1 MTISLERL
9 SQIDSE
15 LQSLSDTLGAEIE
28 RQVLKENDSF
38 EVSLR
43 LVELPKPIG
52 LSILIADDY
61 FSWHIELKLD
71 SFSDGLISFMRSCLS
86 ERIDEIEN
94 LVGKTK
100 ALNSRVS
107 LEIDGKSNLR
117 DVVDTVWNDF
127 SLVIAKNYQRDEDSM
142 QALNEVLFDFM
153 CILLLLL
160 SVDIDWALSTEDEA
174 REEGALK
181 SSVTRK
187 FERSR
192 INRAICLRH
201 HGFRCKGCGLLLQE
215 RYGPLGTNVIHVHHV
230 VPVSKMGGSYI
241 LDPQSD
247 LIPLCPN
254 CHNIVHRT
262 DPPVAIEVLR
272 EITEYDPNIG
282 MLN

>member
-1 MTISLERL
+1 MTISLKRL
-9 SQIDSE
+9 SQIDIE

-43 LVELPKPIG
+43 LVELPRPIG

-71 SFSDGLISFMRSCLS
+71 SFSDGLISFMRKCLN

-94 LVGKTK
+94 FVHKTK
-100 ALNSRVS
+100 VRNSRVS
-107 LEIDGKSNLR
+107 LEIDGESNLR
-117 DVVDTVWNDF
+117 NVTETDWRNFV
-127 SLVIAKNYQRDEDSM
+127 LVIAKSYQSDEESM
-142 QALNEVLFDFM
+142 KALNDVLFDFM

-160 SVDIDWALSTEDEA
+160 SVKIDWVLAPEDEPRKEGDLKLST
-174 REEGALK
+174 
-181 SSVTRK
+181 TRK

-201 HGFRCKGCGLLLQE
+201 HGFRCQGCGLLLQE
-215 RYGPLGTNVIHVHHV
+215 IYGPLGANVIHVHHI
-230 VPVSKMGGSYI
+230 VPVSKMGGSYV
-241 LDPQSD
+241 LDPKTD

-262 DPPVAIEVLR
+262 EPPVSIGALR
-272 EITEYDPNIG
+272 EITTYDPGIKS
-282 MLN
+282 

>member
-1 MTISLERL
+1 VTLSRERL
-9 SQIDSE
+9 SQIDGE

-28 RQVLKENDSF
+28 RQVLKADDSF

-43 LVELPKPIG
+43 LVELPRPIG

-71 SFSDGLISFMRSCLS
+71 SFSDGLISFMRRCLK

-94 LVGKTK
+94 LVDKTK
-100 ALNSRVS
+100 MRNSRVS
-107 LEIDGKSNLR
+107 LEIDGKPNLR
-117 DVVDTVWNDF
+117 EVTDVTWHNF
-127 SLVIAKNYQRDEDSM
+127 SLVIAKNYQCDEESM
-142 QALNEVLFDFM
+142 KALNDALFDFM
-153 CILLLLL
+153 CILFLLL
-160 SVDIDWALSTEDEA
+160 SVNIDWVLSTENEA

-181 SSVTRK
+181 LSVTRK

-201 HGFRCKGCGLLLQE
+201 HGFRCQGCGLLLQE
-215 RYGPLGTNVIHVHHV
+215 LYGALGANVIHVHHL
-230 VPVSKMGGSYI
+230 VPVSKMGGSYV
-241 LDPQSD
+241 LDPKLD

-262 DPPVAIEVLR
+262 EPPVSIENLR
-272 EITEYDPNIG
+272 EITEYDLDITK
-282 MLN
+282 

>member
-9 SQIDSE
+9 SQIDGE

>member
-1 MTISLERL
+1 MTLSRERL
-9 SQIDSE
+9 SQIDGE

-28 RQVLKENDSF
+28 RQVLKADDSF

-43 LVELPKPIG
+43 LVELPRPIG

-71 SFSDGLISFMRSCLS
+71 SFSDGLISFMRRCLK

-94 LVGKTK
+94 LVDKTK
-100 ALNSRVS
+100 MRNSRVS
-107 LEIDGKSNLR
+107 LEIDGKPNLR
-117 DVVDTVWNDF
+117 EVTDVTWHNF
-127 SLVIAKNYQRDEDSM
+127 SLVIAKNYQCDEESM
-142 QALNEVLFDFM
+142 KALNDALFDFM
-153 CILLLLL
+153 CILFLLL
-160 SVDIDWALSTEDEA
+160 SVNIDWVLSTENEA

-181 SSVTRK
+181 LSVTRK

-201 HGFRCKGCGLLLQE
+201 HGFRCQGCGLLLQE
-215 RYGPLGTNVIHVHHV
+215 LYGALGANVIHVHHL
-230 VPVSKMGGSYI
+230 VPVSKMGGSYV
-241 LDPQSD
+241 LDPKLD

-262 DPPVAIEVLR
+262 EPPVSIENLR
-272 EITEYDPNIG
+272 EITEYDLDITK
-282 MLN
+282 